1 MPSVACV
8 PDWTNLLPSHLRV
21 PVQLGRLAL
30 VVAIYVH
37 RYYRTPAAS
46 DPTAPADKSSS

>member
-1 MPSVACV
+1 MPSVAYV

-37 RYYRTPAAS
+37 RYYRAPAAAHH
-46 DPTAPADKSSS
+46 TAPADKSSC